1 MRESSK
7 AALSGI
13 ICALSVV
20 TMMSTY
26 ISPLLVYTAP
36 PIAGLLLLIIINEID
51 CKWTLGTYFA
61 VSFLSI
67 FLIADKESSVFFVM
81 FFGYFPIISN
91 LLQRK
96 IKSKTVSF
104 ILKFLVFNV
113 ACAVSL
119 FICIFIL
126 GVSYEDVFG
135 EGAVFAIIFAVL
147 FEILFVVYNALV
159 IRLQEL
165 YVLKFS
171 KGIKKMFNIK

>member
-51 CKWTLGTYFA
+51 CKWALGTYFA

-104 ILKFLVFNV
+104 ILKFLIFNV

-119 FICIFIL
+119 FICIYIL